1 VDEKGTDNVDENGT
15 DNVDKNGTDNG
26 DEEDNEYNSGWS
38 EFENEVKFQEIMRST
53 VAQENGTK

>member
-1 VDEKGTDNVDENGT
+1 MDENGT

-26 DEEDNEYNSGWS
+26 DEEDNEDNSGWS